1 MERDEQLLRRARR
14 RYELARLAKGGATAA
29 LVLPMALVSRGEC
42 GRPEAAWIL
51 AAVLAV
57 AATALVWR
65 GGAAGRG
72 VVPGFVAGVVPLG
85 FPIVACPLCARAFGA
100 PLPIAACA
108 IGGLASGAII
118 AAYASRQPND
128 RAPFVFAA
136 GFVAALAGS
145 MGCAILG
152 LGGVAA
158 MAVGLLL
165 MTPVAL
171 AVAPPPAQ
179 S

>member
-85 FPIVACPLCARAFGA
+85 
-100 PLPIAACA
+100 
-108 IGGLASGAII
+108 
-118 AAYASRQPND
+118 QPND